1 MNGYPNLESAMA
13 LQCGIVGLPNVGK
26 STIFNALT
34 AAGAEMAN
42 YPFCTIEPNVGVV
55 AVRDPRMDALVTL
68 AQPQKIIP
76 TALSFV
82 DIAGLVK
89 GASQGEGLGNQFL
102 GHIRQVDAI
111 AHVVRCFEDDDITH
125 VSNRVDP
132 ITDIQV
138 IETELMLADMASLE
152 KRLGGTIKKAK
163 IGDKEAQFLEPVYQQ
178 VLQGLND
185 GIPVRLQNL
194 NEEALSGLKDL
205 FLLTSKPVLYVCNVA
220 EEAVQQAQVPGQ
232 HAMTDAVRQLA
243 KSQNAGVVAICGS
256 IEAEIG
262 ELDEAEKQGFLDD
275 LGLQE
280 SGLDRLVEHAYGL
293 LGLMTF
299 FTVGPKE
306 VRAWTVIK
314 GATAY
319 DAAGVIHTDFQRG
332 FIRAEVVGYEDFIAC
347 KGELGAKEKGRFRLE
362 GRDYKVTD
370 GDCMHFRF
378 NV

>member
-1 MNGYPNLESAMA
+1 MA

-42 YPFCTIEPNVGVV
+42 YPFCTIEPNIGVV
-55 AVRDPRMDALVTL
+55 PIRDPRLDALANL

-76 TALSFV
+76 TVMEFV

-111 AHVVRCFEDDDITH
+111 AHVVRCFEDEDITH
-125 VSNRVDP
+125 VGERLDP
-132 ITDIQV
+132 VTDIQV
-138 IETELMLADMASLE
+138 IETELMLADMAALE
-152 KRLGGTIKKAK
+152 KRLDGVAKKAK
-163 IGDKEAQFLEPVYQQ
+163 IGEKEAKRLAPIYQK

-185 GIPVRLQNL
+185 GIPIRMQTL
-194 NEEALSGLKDL
+194 EDEALDGLKDL

-220 EEAVQQAQVPGQ
+220 EEGVKQAQTPGN
-232 HAMTDAVRQLA
+232 HPMTDAVRQLA
-243 KSQNAGVVAICGS
+243 ETQKAGVVAICGN
-256 IEAEIG
+256 IEMEIG
-262 ELDEAEKQGFLDD
+262 ELDASEKQTFQED
-275 LGLQE
+275 LGLTD
-280 SGLDRLVEHAYGL
+280 SGLDRLVRHAYHL

-306 VRAWTVIK
+306 VRAWTVLR
-314 GATAY
+314 GATAF
-319 DAAGVIHTDFQRG
+319 DAAGAIHTDFQRG
-332 FIRAEVVGYEDFIAC
+332 FIRAEVIGYDDFIAC
-347 KGELGAKEKGRFRLE
+347 KGEQGAKEKGRFRLE
-362 GRDYKVTD
+362 GREYPVTD

>member
-1 MNGYPNLESAMA
+1 MA

-55 AVRDPRMDALVTL
+55 AVRDPRLDALVAL
-68 AQPQKIIP
+68 ARPQKTIP
-76 TALSFV
+76 TVMEFV

-102 GHIRQVDAI
+102 GHIRQVDAV

-125 VSNRVDP
+125 VQGRVDP
-132 ITDIQV
+132 VTDIQV
-138 IETELMLADMASLE
+138 IETELMLADLAAVE
-152 KRLGGTIKKAK
+152 KRLGGVSKRAK
-163 IGDKEAQFLEPVYQQ
+163 LGEKESRQLESTYQKVAQGLNAGLPIR
-178 VLQGLND
+178 LQGLT
-185 GIPVRLQNL
+185 
-194 NEEALSGLKDL
+194 EEEQAGLKDL

-220 EEAVQQAQVPGQ
+220 EAEIQQAQQAGQ
-232 HAMTDAVRQLA
+232 HPMVDAVRQLA
-243 KSQNAGVVAICGS
+243 SAQQAGVVAICGR
-256 IEAEIG
+256 IEAEMG
-262 ELDEAEKQGFLDD
+262 ELNAEEKQMFLDD
-275 LGLQE
+275 LGVSE
-280 SGLDRLVEHAYGL
+280 SGLDRLVQQAYAL

-306 VRAWTVIK
+306 VRAWTVKK
-314 GATAY
+314 GATAF
-319 DAAGVIHTDFQRG
+319 DAAGVIHSDFQRG
-332 FIRAEVVGYEDFIAC
+332 FIRAEVIGFEDMIAC
-347 KGELGAKEKGRFRLE
+347 KGEQGAKEKGRFRLE
-362 GRDYKVTD
+362 GREYPVTD

>member
-1 MNGYPNLESAMA
+1 MA

-42 YPFCTIEPNVGVV
+42 YPFCTIEPNIGVV
-55 AVRDPRMDALVTL
+55 AVRDPRMDALTSL
-68 AQPQKIIP
+68 ARPQKTIP
-76 TALSFV
+76 TIMEFV

-102 GHIRQVDAI
+102 GHIRQVDAV

-125 VSNRVDP
+125 VSDRIDP

-138 IETELMLADMASLE
+138 IETELMLADMAAIE
-152 KRLGGTIKKAK
+152 KRLNGTAKKAK
-163 IGDKEAQFLEPVYQQ
+163 IGDKEARLLEQIYQE
-178 VLQGLND
+178 VMQGLNA
-185 GIPVRLQNL
+185 GIPIRMQNL
-194 NEEALSGLKDL
+194 SAEALVGLRDL

-220 EEAVQQAQVPGQ
+220 EEYVKQAQTPGE
-232 HAMTDAVRQLA
+232 HPMTDAVRELA
-243 KSQNAGVVAICGS
+243 AQQNAEVVAICGS

-262 ELDEAEKQGFLDD
+262 ELDETEKHSFLED
-275 LGLQE
+275 LGLTE
-280 SGLDRLVEHAYGL
+280 SGLDRLVSHAYNL

-306 VRAWTVIK
+306 VRAWTVTS
-314 GATAY
+314 GSTAF

-332 FIRAEVVGYEDFIAC
+332 FIRAEVVGYDDFVAC
-347 KGELGAKEKGRFRLE
+347 KGEQGAKEKGRFRLE

>member
-1 MNGYPNLESAMA
+1 MA

-55 AVRDPRMDALVTL
+55 AVRDPRLDALVSL
-68 AQPQKIIP
+68 VRPQKTIP
-76 TALSFV
+76 TVMEFV

-102 GHIRQVDAI
+102 GHIRQVDAV

-125 VSNRVDP
+125 VNGRVDP
-132 ITDIQV
+132 VTDIQV
-138 IETELMLADMASLE
+138 IETELMLADLAAVE
-152 KRLGGTIKKAK
+152 KRIGGISKRAKLGE
-163 IGDKEAQFLEPVYQQ
+163 KEARLLEPLYQK
-178 VLQGLND
+178 VVDGLNAGVPIRLQGLT
-185 GIPVRLQNL
+185 G
-194 NEEALSGLKDL
+194 EELSGLKDL

-220 EEAVQQAQVPGQ
+220 EEELSLAQQAGQ
-232 HAMTDAVRQLA
+232 HPMTDAVRQLA
-243 KSQNAGVVAICGS
+243 DQQGAGVVAICGR
-256 IEAEIG
+256 IEAEMS
-262 ELDEAEKQGFLDD
+262 ELDEAERAVFLED
-275 LGLQE
+275 LGMTD
-280 SGLDRLVEHAYGL
+280 SGLDRLVRHAYAL

-306 VRAWTVIK
+306 VRAWTVRA
-314 GATAY
+314 GATAF
-319 DAAGVIHTDFQRG
+319 DAAGVIHSDFQRG
-332 FIRAEVVGYEDFIAC
+332 FIRAEVIGFEDMIAC
-347 KGELGAKEKGRFRLE
+347 KGEQGAKEKGRFRLE
-362 GRDYKVTD
+362 GRDYSVTD

>member
-1 MNGYPNLESAMA
+1 MA

-55 AVRDPRMDALVTL
+55 AVRDPRLDALVTL
-68 AQPQKIIP
+68 AKPQKTIP
-76 TALSFV
+76 TVMEFL

-125 VSNRVDP
+125 VQGRVDP
-132 ITDIQV
+132 VTDVLV
-138 IETELMLADMASLE
+138 IETELMLADLAAME
-152 KRLGGTIKKAK
+152 KRLGGVSKRAK
-163 IGDKEAQFLEPVYQQ
+163 LGEKEARWLESLYQKVVQ
-178 VLQGLND
+178 GLNAGVPIRLQGLT
-185 GIPVRLQNL
+185 G
-194 NEEALSGLKDL
+194 EELSGLKDL

-220 EEAVQQAQVPGQ
+220 EDEVQAAQIVGQ

-243 KSQNAGVVAICGS
+243 AEQNAGVVAICGR
-256 IEAEIG
+256 IEAEMS
-262 ELDEAEKQGFLDD
+262 ELDEAEKQIFLED
-275 LGLQE
+275 LGMTD
-280 SGLDRLVEHAYGL
+280 SGLDRLVRQAYGL

-306 VRAWTVIK
+306 VRAWTVRK
-314 GATAY
+314 GATAF
-319 DAAGVIHTDFQRG
+319 DAAGVIHSDFQRG
-332 FIRAEVVGYEDFIAC
+332 FIRAEVIGFEDMIAC
-347 KGELGAKEKGRFRLE
+347 KGEQGAKEKGRFRLE
-362 GRDYKVTD
+362 GRDYLVTD

>member
-1 MNGYPNLESAMA
+1 MA

-42 YPFCTIEPNVGVV
+42 YPFCTIEPNIGVV
-55 AVRDPRMDALVTL
+55 PVRDPRLDALVNL
-68 AQPQKIIP
+68 AQPQKVIP
-76 TALSFV
+76 TTMEFV

-125 VSNRVDP
+125 VENRIDP
-132 ITDIQV
+132 AADIQV
-138 IETELMLADMASLE
+138 IETELMLADLASLE
-152 KRLGGTIKKAK
+152 KRLSGIVKKTK
-163 IGDKEAQFLEPVYQQ
+163 LGEKEARMLEPIYQQ
-178 VLQGLND
+178 VIQGLND
-185 GIPVRLQNL
+185 GIPVRMQSLS
-194 NEEALSGLKDL
+194 EEALASLNDL

-220 EEAVQQAQVPGQ
+220 ESLVEQAQIPGQ
-232 HAMTDAVRQLA
+232 HHMTDAVRQLA
-243 KSQNAGVVAICGS
+243 DTQKAGVVAICGS
-256 IEAEIG
+256 IEAEIS
-262 ELDEAEKQGFLDD
+262 ELDEAEKQAFLED
-275 LGLQE
+275 LGLTE
-280 SGLDRLVEHAYGL
+280 SGLDRLVRHAYDL

-306 VRAWTVIK
+306 VRAWTVTA
-314 GATAY
+314 GATAF

-332 FIRAEVVGYEDFIAC
+332 FIRAEVIGYDDFVTC
-347 KGELGAKEKGRFRLE
+347 KGEQGAKEKGRFRLE
-362 GRDYKVTD
+362 GREYPVMD

>member
-1 MNGYPNLESAMA
+1 MA

-55 AVRDPRMDALVTL
+55 FVRDPRLDSLTSL
-68 AQPQKIIP
+68 ANPQKTLP
-76 TALSFV
+76 TIMEFV

-111 AHVVRCFEDDDITH
+111 AHVVRCFENDDITH
-125 VSNRVDP
+125 VNNQIDP
-132 ITDIQV
+132 IADIQV
-138 IETELMLADMASLE
+138 IETELMLADLSSLE
-152 KRLGGTIKKAK
+152 KRLGGLSKKAK
-163 IGDKEAQFLEPVYQQ
+163 IGDKEARALEPIYQK
-178 VLQGLND
+178 VM
-185 GIPVRLQNL
+185 QNL
-194 NEEALSGLKDL
+194 NNGVPIRMQGLTADELAGLKDL
-205 FLLTSKPVLYVCNVA
+205 FLLTSKPILYVCNVA
-220 EEAVQQAQVPGQ
+220 EDEVKLAQIAGQHPLTDCVRKLAAEQQAE
-232 HAMTDAVRQLA
+232 
-243 KSQNAGVVAICGS
+243 VVAICGS
-256 IEAEIG
+256 IEAEIA
-262 ELDEAEKQGFLDD
+262 ELDEEEKASFLED
-275 LGLQE
+275 LGVTE
-280 SGLDRLVEHAYGL
+280 SGLDRLVGQAYQL

-306 VRAWTVIK
+306 VRAWTVVR

-319 DAAGVIHTDFQRG
+319 DAAGAIHTDFQRG
-332 FIRAEVVGYEDFIAC
+332 FIRAEVVGYDDFIRC
-347 KGELGAKEKGRFRLE
+347 KGEQGAKEKGRFRLE
-362 GRDYKVTD
+362 GRDYPVTD